1 MPVEPLV
8 SRTRRS
14 DSLAHF
20 PFFSSQF
27 VSMSHFA
34 VFANDRFEGVGEFVD
49 RFNHTGNTLEFTLL
63 WEATTRDLGRA
74 AFTHHLNYP
83 EDTLVIVPSIV
94 DVLTWDDVRG
104 AYVPF
109 YTSSTAAVTAFAEAF
124 HDIVVT
130 LYFPPAPCRL
140 IFTDVVGL
148 NSFVWTGII
157 GGQLVQDWIHSIVP
171 RINDEVMRA
180 NAWNGVPGVPLG
192 WRVHHTYQTQ
202 DGPVVVHDYRSLIN
216 GYLPGL
222 RQRRRWARVLVN
234 LLEEF
239 MDGLLHN

>member
-27 VSMSHFA
+27 ASMSHFA

-130 LYFPPAPCRL
+130 IYFPPAPCRL

-148 NSFVWTGII
+148 NSFVFVLAVAVFSPVIC
-157 GGQLVQDWIHSIVP
+157 
-171 RINDEVMRA
+171 
-180 NAWNGVPGVPLG
+180 NAIKVSFI
-192 WRVHHTYQTQ
+192 T
-202 DGPVVVHDYRSLIN
+202 SLN
-216 GYLPGL
+216 CLFN
-222 RQRRRWARVLVN
+222 V
-234 LLEEF
+234 
-239 MDGLLHN
+239 